1 MPAEVGFYDQ
11 AYGQFTSDLLAEIR
25 RETFGQDLGQNSWL
39 TAEELDRFLGWLNLT
54 PESRVLELACGAGG
68 PTMYLAERAGCH
80 VVGLDNHEKGIAIA
94 NQLAAER
101 GLSSR
106 LQFRCGDAGQ
116 PLPFADAAFD
126 ALLCIDS
133 INHLPGRCSVFRE
146 CFRVLKPGG
155 RFVFTDP
162 IIMTGQLSN
171 EEIAARSAIGFF
183 LFTPPGFNEEWLAEA
198 GFAVLRVEDS
208 SEATIRISRRWLE
221 ARARHRDALERIEGG
236 KTFEDIQRFFT
247 VVYRLASER
256 RLSRY
261 TYLTC
266 KPERGA

>member
-11 AYGQFTSDLLAEIR
+11 AYGQFLSDVLAQIR
-25 RETFGQDLGQNSWL
+25 RETFDQDLGQNSWL
-39 TAEELDRFLGWLNLT
+39 TAEEFERFLDWLALT
-54 PESRVLELACGAGG
+54 PKSCVLELACGAGG
-68 PTMYLAERAGCH
+68 PTMYLAERAGCQ
-80 VVGLDNHEKGIAIA
+80 VVGLDSHEKGIAIA
-94 NQLAAER
+94 SQLAAER

-116 PLPFADAAFD
+116 PLPFPDATFD

-133 INHLPGRCSVFRE
+133 IHHLPGRRSVFQE

-162 IIMTGQLSN
+162 VIMTGQLSN
-171 EEIAARSAIGFF
+171 EEIAARSSIGFF
-183 LFTPPGFNEEWLAEA
+183 LFTPPGFNEEWLIET
-198 GFAVLRVEDS
+198 GFEVLRVEDS

-221 ARARHRDALERIEGG
+221 ARARYRDALERFEGG
-236 KTFEDIQRFFT
+236 KTFEDIQRFFA
-247 VVYRLASER
+247 VVHTLASER

-261 TYLTC
+261 SYLAR
-266 KPERGA
+266 KPEHAG